1 MNIQKK
7 LRCVRKMVLC
17 ALSFGA
23 MLLPAANPE
32 FNGYRIVPI
41 DPLLDRVDANS
52 GKMTFYW
59 NGEPA
64 AAGAKLEASVDGGA
78 AVSAVLGDD
87 RRVTVNFGKI
97 PVGEHRINLSLKAA
111 DGSKIMENGYVITAI
126 PPPRPVA
133 GRRLNNFVTEI
144 LNVPLADGD
153 VEFDNPREGWVY
165 IGFDKTCPSAEA
177 FLDGSKEPV
186 VTFRPDEPQYTMRWL
201 EEGKHKVSVKG
212 APAGKDMRLAIRLV
226 KPLSISSKTVAH
238 ETTDI
243 TKRHLNGYGWE
254 FYRRF
259 LLSAFNSYSMG
270 EEWRLNSATGRIA
283 WANAELMKRGS
294 LPMVASGAHYSDVEL
309 RTNYARMRRKL
320 PMMPAYLDGLAVD
333 WDENAVN
340 GTVEETAV
348 FAECAWEMV
357 ADRSKK
363 AMFIDL
369 CFCPYQKLTKINE
382 NVSAY
387 AAGLNTGRGH
397 GMLRPEMY
405 LRPRRTWK
413 EWAIQEKK
421 TVDFIESL
429 RSVIPSAPSQT
440 LHLLGGWLTLG
451 HWTSHCSCQADI
463 KAMYDHYMHMLA
475 TDPRFHDVGGA
486 GMSTLACD
494 EEIARWTARILRH
507 YCIEGRTDSLAEKCG
522 FKPFPGILKDGD
534 FDQGFKYWTAQSADP
549 KSLRGECRPG
559 LCGPRGQNRMNG
571 DVEYGNTFALFTRNE
586 KAPNRLSQRISGLEP
601 GRLYMLMWCTSDYKN
616 VCYGSARAEGS
627 LTVSF
632 DAGEEVPGLTFDF
645 HAPLAAKIE
654 RAKKARLPLPPS
666 VITHRKV
673 FRATRADGTVTFSD
687 WRDANGPGWPVKR
700 GVMLNF
706 VSLVPYYIEHE
717 SDIDALASMNGSYK
731 R

>member
-238 ETTDI
+238 ETTDL
-243 TKRHLNGYGWE
+243 TKRHSNG
-254 FYRRF
+254 
-259 LLSAFNSYSMG
+259 
-270 EEWRLNSATGRIA
+270 
-283 WANAELMKRGS
+283 
-294 LPMVASGAHYSDVEL
+294 
-309 RTNYARMRRKL
+309 
-320 PMMPAYLDGLAVD
+320 
-333 WDENAVN
+333 
-340 GTVEETAV
+340 
-348 FAECAWEMV
+348 
-357 ADRSKK
+357 
-363 AMFIDL
+363 
-369 CFCPYQKLTKINE
+369 
-382 NVSAY
+382 
-387 AAGLNTGRGH
+387 
-397 GMLRPEMY
+397 
-405 LRPRRTWK
+405 
-413 EWAIQEKK
+413 
-421 TVDFIESL
+421 
-429 RSVIPSAPSQT
+429 
-440 LHLLGGWLTLG
+440 
-451 HWTSHCSCQADI
+451 
-463 KAMYDHYMHMLA
+463 
-475 TDPRFHDVGGA
+475 
-486 GMSTLACD
+486 
-494 EEIARWTARILRH
+494 
-507 YCIEGRTDSLAEKCG
+507 
-522 FKPFPGILKDGD
+522 
-534 FDQGFKYWTAQSADP
+534 
-549 KSLRGECRPG
+549 
-559 LCGPRGQNRMNG
+559 
-571 DVEYGNTFALFTRNE
+571 
-586 KAPNRLSQRISGLEP
+586 
-601 GRLYMLMWCTSDYKN
+601 
-616 VCYGSARAEGS
+616 
-627 LTVSF
+627 
-632 DAGEEVPGLTFDF
+632 
-645 HAPLAAKIE
+645 
-654 RAKKARLPLPPS
+654 
-666 VITHRKV
+666 
-673 FRATRADGTVTFSD
+673 
-687 WRDANGPGWPVKR
+687 
-700 GVMLNF
+700 
-706 VSLVPYYIEHE
+706 
-717 SDIDALASMNGSYK
+717 
-731 R
+731 